1 MKIQYENR
9 VVSSF
14 ILWLDHTVSKEG
26 EGFTNFGSELFPVN
40 DLYQGYYT
48 HGAPFKQFVADAS
61 VSNADIPNG
70 VYVDNTFLQKGNTL
84 NGDTLVDINY
94 EQGQAYFNNDMSDH
108 TISGDYSVKDFSV
121 YLTNKAEQE
130 LLFETKVTMRAS
142 TTQTVTGLAPNVNT
156 YPAIFIKNNG
166 GSNKP
171 FAFGGEDATEINLR
185 AIILADSQFNLD
197 AACSIMKDQARSN
210 IAIFEDDKYPFNALG
225 GLKNGVYNY
234 ENAVSSISSGVYLS
248 NVEVSR
254 YSLGYMENLQ
264 NSNPDVFRAIV
275 DFELVDF
282 RFPRGE

>member
-1 MKIQYENR
+1 M
-9 VVSSF
+9 
-14 ILWLDHTVSKEG
+14 
-26 EGFTNFGSELFPVN
+26 
-40 DLYQGYYT
+40 
-48 HGAPFKQFVADAS
+48 
-61 VSNADIPNG
+61 
-70 VYVDNTFLQKGNTL
+70 GNKP
-84 NGDTLVDINY
+84 IY
-94 EQGQAYFNNDMSDH
+94 
-108 TISGDYSVKDFSV
+108 
-121 YLTNKAEQE
+121 
-130 LLFETKVTMRAS
+130 
-142 TTQTVTGLAPNVNT
+142 
-156 YPAIFIKNNG
+156 AIFIKNNG